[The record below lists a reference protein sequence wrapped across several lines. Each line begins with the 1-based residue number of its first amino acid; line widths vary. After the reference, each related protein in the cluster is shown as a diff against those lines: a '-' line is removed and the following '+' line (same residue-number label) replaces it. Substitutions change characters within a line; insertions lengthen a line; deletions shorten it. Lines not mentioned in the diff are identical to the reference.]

1 MKLKARTA
9 PMPARPTPPAA
20 VAKKPTAP
28 PVAAAKK
35 SNPFGAASA
44 VDTASKLQ
52 ELDLKKKEEPVKKV
66 DMWKKE
72 PVVKADVPK
81 EPAKQEEVKVEQ
93 KAPVKEEGFTTVVAP
108 SSKEEP
114 PATKVTEDQPEETN
128 KKAEEK
134 EKKRREPEKVNSRAA
149 AFETSAPVSTLLL
162 AEPSMFLLSI
172 SHSSIH
178 VLNRTRRKT
187 VTEENERIDRM
198 LEVKDLLLLPTRVLR
213 PLQSLIDQTVRIVDV
228 MIADHLL

>member
-20 VAKKPTAP
+20 VAKKP

-52 ELDLKKKEEPVKKV
+52 EMDLKKKEEPVKKV

-81 EPAKQEEVKVEQ
+81 EPAPVKQEEFKVEQ

-108 SSKEEP
+108 NAPSKEEP
-114 PATKVTEDQPEETN
+114 PAPKATEDKPEE
-128 KKAEEK
+128 KKSEEK
-134 EKKRREPEKVNSRAA
+134 KKKQREPEKVNSRAA

-162 AEPSMFLLSI
+162 GRAKYFFVVHFS
-172 SHSSIH
+172 
-178 VLNRTRRKT
+178 
-187 VTEENERIDRM
+187 
-198 LEVKDLLLLPTRVLR
+198 
-213 PLQSLIDQTVRIVDV
+213 Q
-228 MIADHLL
+228 